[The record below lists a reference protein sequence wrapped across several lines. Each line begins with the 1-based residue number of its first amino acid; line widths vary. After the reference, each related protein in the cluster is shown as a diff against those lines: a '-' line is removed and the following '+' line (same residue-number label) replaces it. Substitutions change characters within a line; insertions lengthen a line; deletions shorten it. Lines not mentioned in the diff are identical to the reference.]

1 MIRLSVI
8 GHLGHDAL
16 KKVIN
21 GKSVLSF
28 SVAQNEQYRNIEGVA
43 QERTTWINCSVWG
56 RDNLAPYLRK
66 GTLVYVEGRPG
77 FKGYAGKQGEV
88 LAGVNMRV
96 TELALLPGARGV
108 LGTGSVGVM
117 EESEEEVNEVQLED
131 EVEAGEELDE
141 GDGGSDKGEAGND
154 GGKRR
159 RRRNGV
165 RKSDSGVGGEDDVYG
180 EEGGVRNDLPF

>member
-28 SVAQNEQYRNIEGVA
+28 SVAQNEQFKDLMGVV

-56 RDNLAPYLRK
+56 RDNLGPYLKK
-66 GTLVYVEGRPG
+66 GTLVYVEGRPV

-96 TELALLPGARGV
+96 AELALLPGARGV
-108 LGTGSVGVM
+108 LGTGSAGV
-117 EESEEEVNEVQLED
+117 EEERSEEELERENE
-131 EVEAGEELDE
+131 
-141 GDGGSDKGEAGND
+141 
-154 GGKRR
+154 
-159 RRRNGV
+159 
-165 RKSDSGVGGEDDVYG
+165 EDDDD
-180 EEGGVRNDLPF
+180 EGVRNDLPF